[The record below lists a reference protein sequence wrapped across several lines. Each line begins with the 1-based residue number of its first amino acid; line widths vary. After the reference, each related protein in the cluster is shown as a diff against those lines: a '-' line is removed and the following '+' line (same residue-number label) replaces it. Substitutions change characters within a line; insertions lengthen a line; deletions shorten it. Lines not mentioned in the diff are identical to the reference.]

1 MGPEPRLGQGH
12 VESMTRSNWRHYGL
26 ERDAL
31 TAIDQTLD
39 KAHRLRGGLWE
50 MGKDLVKAAMKR

>member
-1 MGPEPRLGQGH
+1 MIR
-12 VESMTRSNWRHYGL
+12 RNWRHDGL

-31 TAIDQTLD
+31 TAIDATLD

-50 MGKDLVKAAMKR
+50 MGQYLVKAALKR

>member
-1 MGPEPRLGQGH
+1 
-12 VESMTRSNWRHYGL
+12 MTRSNWRQYGL

-31 TAIDQTLD
+31 TAIDATLD

-50 MGKDLVKAAMKR
+50 MGQHLVKAALKR